1 MKRVSTVVVL
11 SGLVTFLM
19 LGLSGCGGTSTHPIS
34 VSVTSSSTG
43 IDQGQTASITA
54 AVAND
59 AKNAGVQWTF
69 SGAGTLS
76 GQTTTSATYNA
87 PASVTTSFTA
97 TVTATS
103 VTDATKSASV
113 SIKVNPLPAITTTSL
128 PVATAGVAYTATLS
142 ESGGT
147 SPYKWTIIS
156 GTLPAGLTLSSAGV
170 ISGTATGASSGSL
183 TIQVTDAAGKSSS
196 QSFVL
201 TVVPPLPLII
211 TTGSLPGAALAV
223 AYSETLEAT
232 GGVPSY
238 MWSITAGSLPA
249 GLSLSSAGVI
259 SGTPTGTVG
268 TSSFTVTVTDSQT
281 PTPATKTAIL
291 SITVSVAPLTVTTSS
306 LAGGVIEKA
315 YNQIL
320 QASGGTPPYTWSVS
334 AGALPAGLTLNAS
347 TGAITGIPTAA
358 GISNFTVKAT
368 DSSTPT
374 KQTAT
379 ANLSIT
385 VNATLMITT
394 TALPGGS
401 VGTAYSTTLA
411 ASGGVTPYTWS
422 ISSGSLPAGLSI
434 NSTTGIISGTPTA
447 TGSSTFTVTVADSE
461 SPQVTA
467 SSSLS
472 ISIATHDCPN
482 NTTLQGSYAFVSSGW
497 TSFTT
502 AASMAGSFVADGNGN
517 ITTGLLDLAD
527 QGSPSIPQSGT
538 FTGTYCVDSNNL
550 ATMNLTYGGALTGS
564 NTFAAALDSSD
575 GNGHIISYDSSDR
588 KVSGLLRKQNGSVFS
603 TSMIDGNYAF
613 GLVGAGQAGY
623 RFALAGEFNSNGLGT
638 LSGVDDSDEAA
649 VVQSDRSLSASN
661 FSVAS
666 TGRGTATITS
676 SIGNTNFVFYVVSSS
691 EMLMMAFDT
700 TEAPPVVLAGQ
711 VLQQSGTFTDAS
723 LDGISVIEWQSLGNN
738 GSVPTATAGLISTT
752 GTETFTLSAD
762 QNQGGTMNT
771 ESESG
776 TYSVSLNGRVT
787 LTFTGGSGA
796 PVFYLVSKN
805 QAFVV
810 GTNLGVDFGVM
821 EPQTG
826 SNFTTGALNGN
837 YVGGSQPPQNAN
849 VNEEADT
856 LNSNGEGTL
865 TGTSDTNSSGGPASA
880 AVSATYT
887 VSGNGR
893 VVVSRSGIPVTYLYM
908 ISTSQFVAVP
918 VSSTENPDS
927 DPTLIDF
934 HQ

>member
-1 MKRVSTVVVL
+1 
-11 SGLVTFLM
+11 M

-34 VSVTSSSTG
+34 VSVTSSSIG
-43 IDQGQTASITA
+43 IDQAQTALITA

-59 AKNAGVQWTF
+59 AKNAGVQWTV

-113 SIKVNPLPAITTTSL
+113 QIKVNPLPAITTTSL

-147 SPYKWTIIS
+147 SPYKWTVVS
-156 GTLPAGLTLSSAGV
+156 GTLPAGFTLSSAGV

-183 TIQVTDAAGKSSS
+183 TIQLTDAAGKSSS
-196 QSFVL
+196 QSFIL
-201 TVVPPLPLII
+201 TVIPPLPLII

-223 AYSETLEAT
+223 AYSETLEAA
-232 GGVPSY
+232 GGVPPY

-268 TSSFTVTVTDSQT
+268 TLSFTVTVTDSQS

-306 LAGGVIEKA
+306 LAPGVIEKT

-334 AGALPAGLTLNAS
+334 AGALPAGLTLNAG
-347 TGAITGIPTAA
+347 TGAITGAPTAA

-385 VNATLMITT
+385 VNAALTITT

-411 ASGGVTPYTWS
+411 ASGGVAPYTWS
-422 ISSGSLPAGLSI
+422 VTSGALPAGLSI
-434 NSTTGIISGTPTA
+434 NSTTGVISGTPTA

-461 SPQVTA
+461 TPQVTA

-482 NTTLQGSYAFVSSGW
+482 NATLQGNYAFVSSGW
-497 TSFTT
+497 SSFTT
-502 AASMAGSFVADGNGN
+502 AASMAGSFVADGNGS

-527 QGSPSIPQSGT
+527 QGSTSIPQSGT

-564 NTFAAALDSSD
+564 NTFATALDSSD

-711 VLQQSGTFTDAS
+711 ALLQQSGSFTEAS
-723 LDGISVIEWQSLGNN
+723 LDGVSVIELQSLGNN
-738 GSVPTATAGLISTT
+738 GSVPSATAGLITT
-752 GTETFTLSAD
+752 HGTETFTLSAD

-771 ESESG
+771 VSESG
-776 TYSVSLNGRVT
+776 TYNVFPNGRVA

-796 PVFYLVSKN
+796 PVFYLVAKN

-810 GTNLGVDFGVM
+810 GTNLGVDSGMM

-826 SNFTTGALNGN
+826 SNFATGALNGN
-837 YVGGSQPPQNAN
+837 YAGGSQPPQNAN

-856 LNSNGEGTL
+856 LNGNGEGTL

-908 ISTSQFVAVP
+908 ISTSQFVALP
-918 VSSTENPDS
+918 VSSTQNPDG